1 MKTISQKIF
10 ILPLLGALLG
20 FASTQAHAVKFGV
33 RVVGA
38 DGAPV
43 AGAAVCIGTAGNY
56 KQFGALFT
64 SADGDVMV
72 DVPSVPLVVTV
83 SKNRFS
89 GVRMAEPARRFN
101 LVKTVKLHD
110 GVPGPRCRAGSSLA
124 SSDSQQDAP
133 SGSIKIGNVSV
144 RENAF
149 NVAVIPQISGNANS
163 YRMSRSESMTNARW
177 RNLSSTISVDPNL
190 LGGTV
195 FLQVRRF
202 KQVQGA
208 TLEAHSNVV
217 PVNLAGF

>member
-1 MKTISQKIF
+1 MKTISKKIF
-10 ILPLLGALLG
+10 ILPLLGVLLG

-64 SADGDVMV
+64 SADGDVMI

-89 GVRMAEPARRFN
+89 GVRMSEPARRFN
-101 LVKTVKLHD
+101 IVKTVKLHD

-124 SSDSQQDAP
+124 SSDSQQSAP
-133 SGSIKIGNVSV
+133 AGIKIGNVSI

-149 NVAVIPQISGNANS
+149 NVAVIPQVTGNANS
-163 YRMSRSESMTNARW
+163 YRLSRSESMTNAKW
-177 RNLSSTISVDPNL
+177 RNFTSSIMVDPNL

-195 FLQVRRF
+195 YLQVRRYQ
-202 KQVQGA
+202 QVKGA
-208 TLEAHSNVV
+208 SLEAHSNVV
-217 PVNLAGF
+217 PVNLAGY

>member
-1 MKTISQKIF
+1 MKTILRKVF
-10 ILPLLGALLG
+10 ILPMLGALLG

-43 AGAAVCIGTAGNY
+43 AGAAVCIGTHGNY
-56 KQFGALFT
+56 KQFAATFT

-124 SSDSQQDAP
+124 SSDSQQGAP
-133 SGSIKIGNVSV
+133 SGLQISNVRV
-144 RENAF
+144 TENAF
-149 NVAVIPQISGNANS
+149 NVAVTPEILGNANS
-163 YRMSRSESMTNARW
+163 FRMSRSKSMKNAKW
-177 RNLSSTISVDPNL
+177 QNFSSNIMVDPNM
-190 LGGTV
+190 LGRTV
-195 FLQVRRF
+195 YLQVRRY
-202 KQVQGA
+202 KQVKGA

-217 PVNLAGF
+217 PVNLAGY